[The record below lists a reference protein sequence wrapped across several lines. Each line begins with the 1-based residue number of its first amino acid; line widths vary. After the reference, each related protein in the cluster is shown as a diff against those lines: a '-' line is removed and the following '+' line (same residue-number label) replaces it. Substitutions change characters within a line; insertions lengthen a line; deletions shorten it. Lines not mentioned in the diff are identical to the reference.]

1 MIEFHWDNLYI
12 IDERREVMLGNI
24 FNFIA
29 AFITLIVTLL
39 PVFLK
44 FNNENYDKLKILIM
58 RI

>member
-1 MIEFHWDNLYI
+1 
-12 IDERREVMLGNI
+12 MLGNI